1 MRRLGFISGIIIL
14 LIAVMPVS
22 DNLPAQAAEPPVP
35 QEAPRLPPS
44 QPPPPVIDGHGTGF
58 IAPAMDLSHISGQR
72 MPDGSMV
79 GESPVAAP
87 PASFDW
93 RTQNKVTSVK
103 NQGACGSCYAFAA
116 LANIE
121 SKLLIDMNT
130 TPPGPDY
137 SENNAKECNWR
148 ELNNY
153 GCPAQCWGSC
163 AGGDYRMLASLFSQ
177 KGIVLESDDPYVA
190 TDVACNSSCPYNK
203 TLLDWRIVSTSSVP
217 DTNVLKNYIMTY
229 GPVYTTVYADSS
241 QGFDGSYDG
250 SYTFNYTK
258 SPAAG
263 TNHAVLI
270 VGWSNSL
277 PPDQQTDLPGD
288 GWIVK
293 NSWGAG
299 WGDNGYFYMH
309 YTAANIGMYSS
320 FMHSWQDYDNN
331 GGIMYYD
338 DDCGDAAWGYSS
350 TTAWGLCNFTPT
362 NNTDATRV
370 EFWTWDATTDVDIYI
385 YDDFDGSSLGNLLVS
400 QLNYN
405 FTEAGYHSVALN
417 SPLPLTSGDD
427 VIVVV
432 KFTNSASLYPVTAD
446 PNGPSVTGRT
456 YISSSG
462 ANGSWYDLGLNKNDD
477 VAIRLRTLEVV
488 PSYILTMAVNGNGT
502 TTPAVGGHA
511 YTAGTVVN
519 INATPDSGWQFVNWT
534 TANMSEIANATAAST
549 TVTVDENKTVTANF
563 AEVTGATLVG
573 HVDLQARPDP
583 PDQQWVT
590 NLTMR
595 FFRGGNETTWSP
607 VNVTTDE
614 YGNFSYCSFPGGTYD
629 IGVKCPL
636 TASRLK
642 SGVVLAGN
650 TTVDFGTLLSGDV
663 NDGVGEDP
671 DYISLV
677 DYIKAM
683 TAYDS
688 VLIAGNWNA
697 ACDFNCD
704 SYIGL
709 DDYTLVVTNYDTLG
723 EMYGM

>member
-1 MRRLGFISGIIIL
+1 MRRLGFIIGIILL

-35 QEAPRLPPS
+35 QEAPRLPPP
-44 QPPPPVIDGHGTGF
+44 QQPPPVIDGHGTGF
-58 IAPAMDLSHISGQR
+58 IAPTMDLSHITGLR
-72 MPDGSMV
+72 MPDGSLA
-79 GESPVAAP
+79 GGSPVGQP

-93 RTQNKVTSVK
+93 RTQGKVTSVK
-103 NQGACGSCYAFAA
+103 NQGGCGSCYAFAA
-116 LANIE
+116 IGNVE
-121 SKLLIDMNT
+121 SKILIDTNT
-130 TPPGPDY
+130 TAPVNY

-148 ELNNY
+148 ELNSY
-153 GCPAQCWGSC
+153 GCPGQCWGSC

-190 TDVACNSSCPYNK
+190 TDVACNSSCPYSK
-203 TLLDWRIVSTSSVP
+203 TLLDWRIISTGSVP
-217 DTNVLKNYIMTY
+217 NTNVLKNYIMTY

-250 SYTFNYTK
+250 SYTFNYT
-258 SPAAG
+258 SSG

-270 VGWSNSL
+270 VGWNNTL
-277 PPDQQTDLPGD
+277 PPDQVTGQPGD

-299 WGDNGYFYMH
+299 WGVGGYFYMH
-309 YTAANIGMYSS
+309 YTAANIGCWSS
-320 FMHSWQDYDNN
+320 FMYDWQDYDNN

-370 EFWTWDATTDVDIYI
+370 EFWAWDATTDVDIYI

-400 QLNYN
+400 QVNYN

-488 PSYILTMAVNGNGT
+488 PSYTLTMVVNGNGT

-511 YTAGTVVN
+511 CTAGTVVN

-549 TVTVDENKTVTANF
+549 TVTVDENKTVAANF
-563 AEVTGATLVG
+563 AEVTNATLQG
-573 HVDLQARPDP
+573 HVDLQARPNP
-583 PDQQWVT
+583 PNQQWVT
-590 NLTMR
+590 SLTMR

-607 VNVTTDE
+607 VNVTTDQ
-614 YGNFSYCSFPGGTYD
+614 YGNFSYGSFPGGTYD
-629 IGVKCPL
+629 IGVKANTTL
-636 TASRLK
+636 SRLN
-642 SGVVLAGN
+642 SGVVLSGD

-663 NDGVGEDP
+663 NDGVSEDP
-671 DYISLV
+671 DCISLG
-677 DYIKAM
+677 DYTETV

-688 VLIAGNWNA
+688 VPGAGNWNA

-704 SYIGL
+704 SYVGL
-709 DDYTLVVTNYDTLG
+709 DDYTLVVTNYDTVG
-723 EMYGM
+723 EMWGM